1 MNTQKR
7 IRYIALS
14 NKVIA
19 VAVEGEVGDWSA
31 YIDAVKGNNHFEEF
45 KCVAENGSKLPKEVA
60 EILFPEFK
68 MFKWR
73 Y

>member
-7 IRYIALS
+7 VRYTPLS
-14 NKVIA
+14 MRVIA

-31 YIDAVKGNNHFEEF
+31 YIDAVEGKNHFIEY
-45 KCVAENGSKLPKEVA
+45 KRVLENGTKLPREVA

-68 MFKWR
+68 DLNWR